1 MSFDAKWIVDT
12 GVALAGLIVT
22 FAMLIGRTPPQPN
35 RLLAL
40 VGTGRS
46 GSIFSAL
53 LAMGL
58 GIWSAGCSSE
68 GITVVSWGGSYE
80 AAARKAIF
88 EPFTAETGIAVRV
101 ESYNGGLAQI
111 RAQVETGNV
120 HWDVVDLELGDAVK
134 GCDEGLLE
142 LIDMDELPPAPDG
155 TPARE
160 DYAEGTYT
168 DCGGGMVYYSTAY
181 AYNRE
186 SFAGEAPSKLEDFF
200 DLARFPGRRGMRRV
214 PLANLEMALMADGVP
229 AAEVYATLSTADGVD
244 RAFRK
249 LDTIKPEVIWWE
261 AGAQPP
267 QMLADQEV
275 VMSTAYNGR
284 IFNAQVLE
292 NQPFTIVWDGQI
304 LDTGQMAIVAGTPR
318 LEAAKQFLMF
328 ASRVESIAA
337 IGRYIAYSPTR
348 LSGMSLIGTH
358 AETGVDMRPHM
369 PSAPENLARALRND
383 PLWWTNHGEE
393 LTERFSAWLAR

>member
-1 MSFDAKWIVDT
+1 MMGNRGEWTV
-12 GVALAGLIVT
+12 
-22 FAMLIGRTPPQPN
+22 PPRRQKN
-35 RLLAL
+35 
-40 VGTGRS
+40 
-46 GSIFSAL
+46 IFSAL
-53 LAMGL
+53 LVTTL
-58 GIWSAGCSSE
+58 GVWSAGCGTE

-88 EPFTAETGIAVRV
+88 EPFTAETGIEVHV
-101 ESYNGGLAQI
+101 ESFNGGLAQI

-120 HWDVVDLELGDAVK
+120 HWDVVDLEFGDAVK

-142 LIDMDELPPAPDG
+142 VIDIDELPPAPDG
-155 TPARE
+155 TPARD
-160 DYAEGTYT
+160 DYFEGTYT
-168 DCGGGMVYYSTAY
+168 DCGGGLVYYSTAY

-186 SFAGEAPSKLEDFF
+186 SFPGERPSTLEDFF
-200 DLARFPGRRGMRRV
+200 DLAKFPGRRGMRRV
-214 PLANLEMALMADGVP
+214 PLVNLEMALMADGVP
-229 AAEVYATLSTADGVD
+229 TEEVYAVLDTPDGVD

-249 LDTIKPEVIWWE
+249 LDTIKSEVVWWE

-275 VMSTAYNGR
+275 AMSTAYNGR
-284 IFNAQVLE
+284 IFNAQILE
-292 NQPFTIVWDGQI
+292 GQPFTIVWDGQV
-304 LDTGQMAIVAGTPR
+304 LDYGQTAIVAGTPR
-318 LEAAKQFLMF
+318 LEAARQFLIF

-348 LSGMSLIGTH
+348 RSGMSLIGTH

-369 PSAPENLARALRND
+369 PSAPENLTRALRND
-383 PLWWTNHGEE
+383 PVWWTNHAEE